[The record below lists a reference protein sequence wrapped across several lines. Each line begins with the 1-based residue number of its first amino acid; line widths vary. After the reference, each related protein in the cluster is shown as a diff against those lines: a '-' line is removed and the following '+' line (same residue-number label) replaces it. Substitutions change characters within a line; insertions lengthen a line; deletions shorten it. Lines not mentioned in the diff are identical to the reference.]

1 MGKRSEENG
10 GGAREEVMS
19 AGTVTQMRHVS
30 KNPQTRR
37 IGTRAGPSSCF
48 QQKQAAA
55 LSRRSGRYKKKMVMA
70 TRMSRK
76 RGEVKVLS
84 SAPESSTRVSE
95 GAQAGSQYFQ
105 DDKRPVVLFDGVCN
119 LCNGGVNF
127 VLDWDV
133 TGKLRLAA
141 LQSEA
146 GKLLLERSGRRPDD
160 ISSIVLVEQNEAFTK
175 SEAVLKIAEYLSV
188 PFPLLAQFFFPLPL
202 LIRDTVYDQVATNR
216 YSFFGK
222 TAECRLS
229 DKRFDDRFIE

>member
-1 MGKRSEENG
+1 M
-10 GGAREEVMS
+10 
-19 AGTVTQMRHVS
+19 
-30 KNPQTRR
+30 
-37 IGTRAGPSSCF
+37 
-48 QQKQAAA
+48 
-55 LSRRSGRYKKKMVMA
+55 
-70 TRMSRK
+70 
-76 RGEVKVLS
+76 
-84 SAPESSTRVSE
+84 
-95 GAQAGSQYFQ
+95 
-105 DDKRPVVLFDGVCN
+105 FDGVCN

-160 ISSIVLVEQNEAFTK
+160 ISSIVLVEPNEAFTK

-202 LIRDTVYDQVATNR
+202 LIRDTVYDQVAANR

>member
-1 MGKRSEENG
+1 M
-10 GGAREEVMS
+10 
-19 AGTVTQMRHVS
+19 
-30 KNPQTRR
+30 
-37 IGTRAGPSSCF
+37 
-48 QQKQAAA
+48 
-55 LSRRSGRYKKKMVMA
+55 
-70 TRMSRK
+70 
-76 RGEVKVLS
+76 
-84 SAPESSTRVSE
+84 SE

-105 DDKRPVVLFDGVCN
+105 DDKRYIICPSHFFSPTFSESSFLPLLCHVFDAAVAVACSDNRPVVLFDGVCN

-133 TGKLRLAA
+133 AGKLRLAA